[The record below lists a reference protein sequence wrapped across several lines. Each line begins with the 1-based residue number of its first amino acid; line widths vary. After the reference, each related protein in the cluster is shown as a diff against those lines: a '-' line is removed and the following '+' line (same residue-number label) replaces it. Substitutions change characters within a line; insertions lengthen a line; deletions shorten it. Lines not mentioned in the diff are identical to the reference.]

1 MLIYGIKDKPKT
13 AKEWLLYPFQ
23 QVIAVL
29 TATLLISSVCGT
41 PLDSGLAAAGIG
53 TLVYL
58 VLSGFK
64 IPMFV
69 SNAGGTVSAVIST
82 LALSGGNTFAVMVG
96 GFITALL
103 YFFVGL
109 GVKKSGTA
117 WLNKLLPDYLVGS
130 IIMVIGINL
139 SKYSVTYLQVGGA
152 YSLIGVLIGFITM
165 FITALVAR
173 YGKGFIKTI
182 PFLIALGVGYVI
194 CLILEPF
201 GIHLLNLKAF
211 ENIKL
216 FSMPNFAFLTASPS
230 SFDWAWLPQIIVMW
244 VATSAALMLE
254 HIGDHKSLSA
264 VIGTDVTINPGLHR
278 SLWADGT
285 ASFIGTIIGQQPNT
299 SYGESISCTAVSRVG
314 SCYVIAVAAIMMV
327 LASFFQPLMAFFN
340 SISSVLFGGIS
351 LIAYGMI
358 AFSGLNLLIK
368 SKISYEDTSK
378 VMVICAVLS
387 VGIGGVSL
395 VLGPIVFEGVSLAMI
410 VGVVMN
416 AILNCRHQN

>member
-41 PLDSGLAAAGIG
+41 PLDSGFAAAGIG

-103 YFFVGL
+103 YFFVGM

-139 SKYSVTYLQVGGA
+139 SKYSVTSYRWA
-152 YSLIGVLIGFITM
+152 VLIVL
-165 FITALVAR
+165 LV
-173 YGKGFIKTI
+173 
-182 PFLIALGVGYVI
+182 L
-194 CLILEPF
+194 
-201 GIHLLNLKAF
+201 
-211 ENIKL
+211 
-216 FSMPNFAFLTASPS
+216 
-230 SFDWAWLPQIIVMW
+230 
-244 VATSAALMLE
+244 
-254 HIGDHKSLSA
+254 
-264 VIGTDVTINPGLHR
+264 
-278 SLWADGT
+278 
-285 ASFIGTIIGQQPNT
+285 
-299 SYGESISCTAVSRVG
+299 
-314 SCYVIAVAAIMMV
+314 
-327 LASFFQPLMAFFN
+327 
-340 SISSVLFGGIS
+340 
-351 LIAYGMI
+351 
-358 AFSGLNLLIK
+358 
-368 SKISYEDTSK
+368 
-378 VMVICAVLS
+378 
-387 VGIGGVSL
+387 SL
-395 VLGPIVFEGVSLAMI
+395 VLLPCLSL
-410 VGVVMN
+410 
-416 AILNCRHQN
+416 LL